1 MTIRVSTM
9 SQDRILVMLSFAEV
23 HKSREQKKKKKSK
36 EVQSL
41 SLQASLAFSDLLPSK
56 SVPVFS
62 IIAGRRGLLCSLL
75 SFFLPGET

>member
-23 HKSREQKKKKKSK
+23 HKNREQKKKKSK

-41 SLQASLAFSDLLPSK
+41 SLQASLAFSHLLPSK
-56 SVPVFS
+56 SEPVFS

>member
-1 MTIRVSTM
+1 M

-23 HKSREQKKKKKSK
+23 HKNREQKKKKSK
-36 EVQSL
+36 KVQSL

>member
-1 MTIRVSTM
+1 M

-23 HKSREQKKKKKSK
+23 HKSREQKKKSK

-41 SLQASLAFSDLLPSK
+41 SLQASLAFSHLLPSK
-56 SVPVFS
+56 SEPVFS

>member
-9 SQDRILVMLSFAEV
+9 SQDRILVRLSFAEV
-23 HKSREQKKKKKSK
+23 HKSREQKKKKSK

-56 SVPVFS
+56 SEPVFS

>member
-23 HKSREQKKKKKSK
+23 HKSREQKKKK
-36 EVQSL
+36 VQSL

-56 SVPVFS
+56 SEPVCS

>member
-23 HKSREQKKKKKSK
+23 HKSREQKKKKSK

>member
-23 HKSREQKKKKKSK
+23 HKNREQKKKSK

-41 SLQASLAFSDLLPSK
+41 SLQASLAFSHLLPSK
-56 SVPVFS
+56 SEPVFS

>member
-23 HKSREQKKKKKSK
+23 HKNREQKKKSK

>member
-23 HKSREQKKKKKSK
+23 HKNREQKKKSK

-56 SVPVFS
+56 SEPVCS

-75 SFFLPGET
+75 SFLLPGET

>member
-23 HKSREQKKKKKSK
+23 HKNREQKKKKSK

>member
-9 SQDRILVMLSFAEV
+9 SQDRILVMFAEV
-23 HKSREQKKKKKSK
+23 HKSREQKKKSK

-41 SLQASLAFSDLLPSK
+41 SLQASLAFSHLLPSK
-56 SVPVFS
+56 SEPVFS

>member
-23 HKSREQKKKKKSK
+23 HKNREQKKKK

-41 SLQASLAFSDLLPSK
+41 SLQASLAFSHLLPSK
-56 SVPVFS
+56 SEPVFS

>member
-23 HKSREQKKKKKSK
+23 HKSREQKKKSK

>member
-1 MTIRVSTM
+1 
-9 SQDRILVMLSFAEV
+9 MLSFAEV
-23 HKSREQKKKKKSK
+23 HKNREQKKKSK

-41 SLQASLAFSDLLPSK
+41 SLQASLAFSDLL
-56 SVPVFS
+56 PVFS

>member
-23 HKSREQKKKKKSK
+23 HKNREQKKKSK

-56 SVPVFS
+56 SEPVFS

>member
-9 SQDRILVMLSFAEV
+9 SQDRILVMVSFAEV
-23 HKSREQKKKKKSK
+23 HKSREQKKKKSK
-36 EVQSL
+36 KVQSL

>member
-1 MTIRVSTM
+1 M

-23 HKSREQKKKKKSK
+23 HKNREQKKKSK

-41 SLQASLAFSDLLPSK
+41 SLQASLAFSHLLPSK
-56 SVPVFS
+56 SEPVFS

>member
-1 MTIRVSTM
+1 M
-9 SQDRILVMLSFAEV
+9 SQDSILVMLSFAEV
-23 HKSREQKKKKKSK
+23 HKNRERKKKSK

-56 SVPVFS
+56 SEPVFS

-75 SFFLPGET
+75 SFFPPGER

>member
-23 HKSREQKKKKKSK
+23 HKNREQKKKKSK
-36 EVQSL
+36 KVQSL